1 MLNCPA
7 ISKATG
13 AANYILWLRSLRP
26 TMQMYDE
33 NKDHAPKDSDRRID
47 FDNVDFHYAQRKAL
61 VLKDLAMNIQPGQF
75 AAFVGPSGC
84 GKSTMVSLLERF
96 YDPTSGTILVADQAV
111 STFSPRIYRNQIS
124 LVQQEP
130 TLFQGS
136 VRDNIALGVDDIEQK
151 TPTTEEH
158 IIDACKQANAWDFIQ
173 TLPEGLSTR
182 CGSRGLQ
189 FSGGQKQ
196 RIAIARA
203 LIRKPRLLLLDEA
216 TSALDTE
223 SERIVQAALE
233 RAAEGRTTVA
243 VAHRLSTIKDADV
256 IFVFGEGRIVE
267 TGTHKELLGRRGK
280 YFAMCETQGLD
291 IA

>member
-1 MLNCPA
+1 
-7 ISKATG
+7 
-13 AANYILWLRSLRP
+13 
-26 TMQMYDE
+26 MQVNEE

-47 FDNVDFHYAQRKAL
+47 FENVNFHYAQRQIL
-61 VLKDLAMNIQPGQF
+61 VLKDLAMTIQPGQF

-96 YDPTSGTILVADQAV
+96 YDPSSGTISVGDQTV

-136 VRDNIALGVDDIEQK
+136 VRDNIALGIDDIEHQ
-151 TPTTEEH
+151 TPATEDQ

-173 TLPEGLSTR
+173 ALPEGLNTR

-203 LIRKPRLLLLDEA
+203 LIRRPRLLLLDEA

-223 SERIVQAALE
+223 SERIVQAALA

-256 IFVFGEGRIVE
+256 IFVFGQGRIVE
-267 TGTHKELLGRRGK
+267 TGKHKELLARRGR

-291 IA
+291 MA

>member
-1 MLNCPA
+1 
-7 ISKATG
+7 
-13 AANYILWLRSLRP
+13 
-26 TMQMYDE
+26 MQVNNN
-33 NKDHAPKDSDRRID
+33 NKDHAPKDGDRRID
-47 FDNVDFHYAQRKAL
+47 FDNVNFHYTQRNAM
-61 VLKDLAMNIQPGQF
+61 VLKELALTIRPGQF
-75 AAFVGPSGC
+75 AAVVGPSGC

-96 YDPTSGTILVADQAV
+96 YDPTSGTINIADQAV
-111 STFSPRIYRNQIS
+111 SSFSPRLYRNQIS

-136 VRDNIALGVDDIEQK
+136 VRDNIALGVDDIEHGSP
-151 TPTTEEH
+151 PTEDQ

-173 TLPEGLSTR
+173 SLPEGLNTR

-243 VAHRLSTIKDADV
+243 VAHRLSTIKDAHV

-267 TGTHKELLGRRGK
+267 MGTHKELLGQRGK